1 MEGIVGITYRCN
13 AKCYMC
19 NTWRYPT
26 KQEEEITIGDIDK
39 MPSGLK
45 FANITGGEPFLRKD
59 IEDIVSVV
67 KKKTK
72 RLVISTNG
80 FFTKKIVGLAKK
92 HPDIGI
98 RISIEGLPEANDKLR
113 GINNGFDRGFRTL
126 IELKHMGMKD
136 IGFAVTVSDKNAKDL
151 LELYKLSLAMK
162 VEFATAVVHNSY
174 YFHKKD
180 NKIEDKE
187 MVADQFNRLIAEF
200 FKTWRLKNWYRAYFN
215 YGIINRIYG
224 EKRFL
229 PCEMGRDVFFL
240 DPFGELRPCNAMEE
254 SMGNIKEKAFPEIW
268 DGSEAQR
275 VRKLVSEC
283 DKECWMVGS
292 ASSAMKKAL
301 WIPTWW
307 IIKNRGKY
315 LKNGKEPPCL
325 NHLDIERKQIKDNT
339 SEDCHDRAKRDTCLF
354 RRY

>member
-1 MEGIVGITYRCN
+1 MESIIGVTYRCN

-19 NTWRYPT
+19 NTWKYPT
-26 KQEEEITIGDIDK
+26 KQEEEISISDIEK
-39 MPSGLK
+39 IPSGLK

-59 IEDIVSVV
+59 IEDIVSVI

-80 FFTKKIVGLAKK
+80 FFTKKIICLARK

-113 GINNGFDRGFRTL
+113 GIRNGFDKGFRTL
-126 IELKHMGMKD
+126 IELKYMGMKD
-136 IGFAVTVSDKNAKDL
+136 IGFAITISDKNAKDL

-162 VEFATAVVHNSY
+162 VEFATAVVHNSF
-174 YFHKKD
+174 YFHKVN
-180 NKIEDKE
+180 NKIENKE
-187 MVADQFNRLIAEF
+187 MVAGEFNKLIAEF
-200 FKTWRLKNWYRAYFN
+200 FKTRRLKNWYRAYFN

-224 EKRFL
+224 EKRFI

-240 DPFGELRPCNAMEE
+240 DPLGEVRPCNAMEK
-254 SMGNIKEKAFPEIW
+254 SMGNIKEKTFSEIW
-268 DGSEAQR
+268 DGFEAQK
-275 VRKLVSEC
+275 VKKLVNKC

-292 ASSAMKKAL
+292 VSPAMKKML

-307 IIKNRGKY
+307 IIKNRSKY
-315 LKNGKEPPCL
+315 LGDKAGSQCL
-325 NHLDIERKQIKDNT
+325 NQSSSLNE
-339 SEDCHDRAKRDTCLF
+339 S
-354 RRY
+354 